1 MGLVMMVAEWL
12 WHMSSK
18 IHVNGRWVTSP
29 VGVEMGKARA
39 IAKQRGTKCACMS
52 YPVLRCFIHTY
63 SNNMINKFHVQ

>member
-39 IAKQRGTKCACMS
+39 IAKPRGTKCACMS
-52 YPVLRCFIHTY
+52 YPVLR
-63 SNNMINKFHVQ
+63 